1 MTIKGMNKNNIT
13 LPSFYLQQVLE
24 TVASYGINVPLWL
37 EGIGLA
43 VPDYENPEVTLPWQ
57 QFRRIVLEAMELTK
71 EPSFGLMVGQR
82 LLVNTHGIL
91 GFAAMNSGSIRQ
103 LVELLERFLSL
114 RTDLVIPASELV
126 GDEFHVVLQEQ
137 RALDDIRQ
145 PVLEAII
152 QALKN
157 ILDYVAMGTSS
168 INYIS
173 LPFSKDGN
181 SELLQAQLRCEIKY
195 DQEWAGFVIPADLLD
210 KPLTMANSASYRDA
224 TKICQQELEALESQT
239 SLSARIRKLLLT
251 SSNGFPTLELVAR
264 RFHMTPRTLHRRL
277 VEEQTSFKELL
288 DDVRHLLAKR
298 YLDNGQLSIQEI
310 AYTLGYSD
318 IANFRRAFKRWQGIA
333 PSEYQKLNK

>member
-1 MTIKGMNKNNIT
+1 MNKNNIT

-24 TVASYGINVPLWL
+24 TVASYGINVPVWL
-37 EGIGLA
+37 EGLGLS
-43 VPDYENPEVTLPWQ
+43 VPDYERQEVTLPWQ
-57 QFRRIVLEAMELTK
+57 QFKRIVLEAMELTK

-91 GFAAMNSGSIRQ
+91 GFAAMNSGSLRQ
-103 LVELLERFLSL
+103 LVELLEKFLSL
-114 RTDLVIPASELV
+114 RTDLVRTYSQETS
-126 GDEFHVVLQEQ
+126 GEFRVILDEQ

-157 ILDYVAMGTSS
+157 VLDYVAMGMNCIS
-168 INYIS
+168 YIA
-173 LPFSKDGN
+173 LPFAKDEN
-181 SELLQAQLRCEIKY
+181 SELLQAQFRCDIHY
-195 DQEWAGFVIPADLLD
+195 DQEWAGFAIPADLLD

-239 SLSARIRKLLLT
+239 SLSANIRKLLLT

-277 VEEQTSFKELL
+277 VDEQTSFKELL

-333 PSEYQKLNK
+333 PSEYQKLKK